1 MERLVPLEKAA
12 EAVCEANSKPPLI
25 FQLPPAKGRQVLEFV
40 HIPEIE
46 EPERIQK
53 KARRRTILFWCAL
66 SLYLILLI
74 VVSILSGIRQSGL

>member
-1 MERLVPLEKAA
+1 MRGK
-12 EAVCEANSKPPLI
+12 
-25 FQLPPAKGRQVLEFV
+25 VLEFV